1 MRLGVVGMLPADFR
15 NIDADHLEAI
25 AALRLTGAGFHSPGE
40 LLGEVK
46 MAECDQVAA
55 EFASVGIDL
64 VQFGIGFGECLFD
77 PDEEVR
83 ERVLNKIRRGLEV
96 GRDLGAHVVLIRTG
110 SLNPAGSYSPCR
122 DNHTPESRQR
132 LIQSLREVADK
143 AESVDTTVVVETH
156 LLTIMDSPET
166 NAQVL
171 EAVGS
176 KRMKVV
182 MDYVNHFQ
190 TLHQVYDSSPRL
202 HHIFDCMGPIS
213 TVGHCKDLMP
223 SDGLVLHL
231 DEAIPGDGELDM
243 AVALK
248 RWEEFYP
255 DGYMLLEHLP
265 DEKYP
270 RASANTH
277 DIAAAAGIDIH

>member
-1 MRLGVVGMLPADFR
+1 MRQIDHYLATGVAAGEAARTHKVWNPSTGEVQAEVALGD
-15 NIDADHLEAI
+15 
-25 AALRLTGAGFHSPGE
+25 AALL
-40 LLGEVK
+40 
-46 MAECDQVAA
+46 
-55 EFASVGIDL
+55 DL
-64 VQFGIGFGECLFD
+64 
-77 PDEEVR
+77 
-83 ERVLNKIRRGLEV
+83 
-96 GRDLGAHVVLIRTG
+96 
-110 SLNPAGSYSPCR
+110 
-122 DNHTPESRQR
+122 
-132 LIQSLREVADK
+132 
-143 AESVDTTVVVETH
+143 ETH

-171 EAVGS
+171 AAVGS
-176 KRMKVV
+176 KHMKVV

-202 HHIFDCMGPIS
+202 HHIFDCMGSIS

-231 DEAIPGDGELDM
+231 DEAIPGDGELDI

-248 RWEEFYP
+248 RWQEFYP

-265 DEKYP
+265 NEMYP

>member
-15 NIDADHLEAI
+15 DIDADHLEAI
-25 AALRLTGAGFHSPGE
+25 AALRLTGAGFHAPGE
-40 LLGEVK
+40 LLAEVRT
-46 MAECDQVAA
+46 AECARVAA
-55 EFASVGIDL
+55 EFASAGVDP
-64 VQFGIGFGECLFD
+64 VQFGIGYGECLFD
-77 PDEEVR
+77 PDEDIR

-122 DNHTPESRQR
+122 DNHRPESRQR
-132 LIQSLREVADK
+132 LIQSLRAVADK
-143 AESVDTTVVVETH
+143 AEAVAGTVVVETH

-176 KRMKVV
+176 ERMKVV

-190 TLHQVYDSSPRL
+190 TLHQVYDSATRL
-202 HHIFDCMGPIS
+202 DHIFDCMGPIS

-223 SDGLVLHL
+223 GDGLVLHL
-231 DEAIPGDGELDM
+231 DEAVPGEGELDL
-243 AVALK
+243 AVALR
-248 RWEEFYP
+248 RWEELYP
-255 DGYMLLEHLP
+255 DGYMLLEHLAN
-265 DEKYP
+265 EKYP

>member
-1 MRLGVVGMLPADFR
+1 M
-15 NIDADHLEAI
+15 
-25 AALRLTGAGFHSPGE
+25 
-40 LLGEVK
+40 
-46 MAECDQVAA
+46 
-55 EFASVGIDL
+55 
-64 VQFGIGFGECLFD
+64 QFGIGFGECLFD
-77 PDEEVR
+77 PDEEVL

-132 LIQSLREVADK
+132 LIQSLREVANK
-143 AESVDTTVVVETH
+143 AEAVDTTVVVETH

-166 NAQVL
+166 NAQVV

-202 HHIFDCMGPIS
+202 HHIFDCMGSIS

-231 DEAIPGDGELDM
+231 DEAIPGDGELDI

-265 DEKYP
+265 NEMYP

-277 DIAAAAGIDIH
+277 DIAAAAGIAIH

>member
-15 NIDADHLEAI
+15 DIDGDHLEAI
-25 AALRLTGAGFHSPGE
+25 AGLRLTGAGFHSPGE
-40 LLGEVK
+40 LLARVK
-46 MAECDQVAA
+46 TSQCDQVAA
-55 EFASVGIDL
+55 EFARAGVDL
-64 VQFGIGFGECLFD
+64 VQFGIGFSECLFD
-77 PDEEVR
+77 PEEDVR
-83 ERVLNKIRRGLEV
+83 ERVLDKIHRGLEV

-110 SLNPAGSYSPCR
+110 SLNPSGSYSPCR
-122 DNHTPESRQR
+122 DNYRPESRQR
-132 LIQSLREVADK
+132 LIQSLRAVADK
-143 AESVDTTVVVETH
+143 AEEVERTVVVETH

-176 KRMKVV
+176 QRMTVV

-190 TLHQVYDSSPRL
+190 TLHQVYDSAPRL
-202 HHIFDCMGPIS
+202 DHIFDIMGPIS
-213 TVGHCKDLMP
+213 SVGHCKDLMP

-231 DEAIPGDGELDM
+231 DEAIPGEGELDM
-243 AVALK
+243 ALALK
-248 RWEEFYP
+248 RWEELYP
-255 DGYMLLEHLP
+255 EGYMLLEHLP
-265 DEKYP
+265 NEKYP

>member
-1 MRLGVVGMLPADFR
+1 MRLGVCGMLPDFR
-15 NIDADHLEAI
+15 SINHHHLEAI
-25 AALRLTGAGFHSPGE
+25 QALGMTGAAFHGVGDQLFDHPTSE
-40 LLGEVK
+40 SDKVRTVF
-46 MAECDQVAA
+46 AEAGV
-55 EFASVGIDL
+55 DL
-64 VQFGIGFGECLFD
+64 PQFGIGFGECLFD
-77 PDEEVR
+77 PDEEVL
-83 ERVLNKIRRGLEV
+83 ERVLNKIRCGLEV

-166 NAQVL
+166 NEQVL
-171 EAVGS
+171 GAVGS

-231 DEAIPGDGELDM
+231 DEAIPGDGELDI

-265 DEKYP
+265 NEMYP